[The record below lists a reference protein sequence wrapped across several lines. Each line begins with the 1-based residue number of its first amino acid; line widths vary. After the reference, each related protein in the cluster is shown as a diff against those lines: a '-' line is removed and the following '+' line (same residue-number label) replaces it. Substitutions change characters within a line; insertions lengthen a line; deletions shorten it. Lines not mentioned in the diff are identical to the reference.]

1 MVSRS
6 PSLGRHGGRKRRVT
20 WSSQELS
27 DDPCFFQKQKRGGRR
42 AVEKAGPWK
51 ARKTKSRFSS
61 LPTALGNRAQPAR
74 FPLFPQPRLL
84 LVFLPA
90 SQLTWWAKLD
100 DQSGPN

>member
-1 MVSRS
+1 MTEGKEGLRGNTAADVLT
-6 PSLGRHGGRKRRVT
+6 LGSGAQSAAAIDAFCK
-20 WSSQELS
+20 
-27 DDPCFFQKQKRGGRR
+27 KQKRGGRR
-42 AVEKAGPWK
+42 AVEKAGRWK

-90 SQLTWWAKLD
+90 
-100 DQSGPN
+100 

>member
-1 MVSRS
+1 M
-6 PSLGRHGGRKRRVT
+6 
-20 WSSQELS
+20 
-27 DDPCFFQKQKRGGRR
+27 FFQKQKRGGRR

-90 SQLTWWAKLD
+90 SQLTW
-100 DQSGPN
+100 GPNYMIKVGQIRLTESTMKYQHQNIDEVAEVASHRVQ